1 MEITSFLL
9 TDENDEGVYHWL
21 VDPDIDGDGY
31 LNPDDAFPED
41 GTQWNDTDGDN
52 YGDNPAPATEPDAC
66 PNEFGTSYMD
76 VFGCPDAD
84 GDGYSDDGDAFD
96 ADPISGPTM
105 MVMVI
110 HPISTTHDSQT
121 HTAVSII
128 LMKTQ
133 LNGQTPI

>member
-9 TDENDEGVYHWL
+9 TDESEGVYHWL

-52 YGDNPAPATEPDAC
+52 YGDNPAPVTEPDAC
-66 PNEFGTSYMD
+66 PNVWYVIHGCL
-76 VFGCPDAD
+76 GCPDAD

-96 ADPISGPTM
+96 NAYQWADNDGDGYP
-105 MVMVI
+105 
-110 HPISTTHDSQT
+110 STSMTHDSQT
-121 HTAVSII
+121 HTAV
-128 LMKTQ
+128 
-133 LNGQTPI
+133 